1 MLPTLLL
8 MLIMAGNWQYAT
20 AAKIKHKY
28 LPTVLE
34 TEADFFEQ
42 EKLAAQERKA
52 EGSGAAP
59 DSLESLKGDQE
70 NTPTP
75 SKVHTTNSSA
85 LSPEDHAVDWSSSSK
100 NPSNLSPSPKNNRL
114 SLNGFPRDNP
124 SSLNA
129 SMKDTLTSFIPSP
142 DHCPT
147 NWSRYLDSCY
157 LLTPHRTSWTAAHH
171 VCASLDSR
179 ARLAAV
185 HGRESSEYI
194 TALAATGGRKNT
206 WIGLTRVEVATAAS
220 ATAATATA
228 TASAAATATATTATA
243 TAAATA
249 GNGWG
254 WSDGTEVRFTNW
266 DKSQPNG
273 RKRHQDCVHL
283 GGRKRRWHDNECW
296 RKMKAVCE
304 IKLK

>member
-1 MLPTLLL
+1 MKRRQLSMLPTLLL
-8 MLIMAGNWQYAT
+8 LLTVAGNCRYAT

-34 TEADFFEQ
+34 TEVDFFKQ
-42 EKLAAQERKA
+42 GKLPAHDRKA

-59 DSLESLKGDQE
+59 DSLETLKGDQE
-70 NTPTP
+70 STPTPP
-75 SKVHTTNSSA
+75 SKVHTTNGSA
-85 LSPEDHAVDWSSSSK
+85 LSPEEHPAEWRPSSEHK
-100 NPSNLSPSPKNNRL
+100 PSNLSPSSKDNPL
-114 SLNGFPRDNP
+114 SLNGFPKDNR
-124 SSLNA
+124 SNLSV
-129 SMKDTLTSFIPSP
+129 STKDYPLRFIPSP
-142 DHCPT
+142 DECPT
-147 NWSRYLDSCY
+147 NWSRYHDSCY
-157 LLTPHRTSWTAAHH
+157 LLTPRRASWTAAHH
-171 VCASLDSR
+171 ICASLDSR

-194 TALAATGGRKNT
+194 TALAVTGGRKNT
-206 WIGLTRVEVATAAS
+206 WIGLTRVEFS
-220 ATAATATA
+220 
-228 TASAAATATATTATA
+228 ATA
-243 TAAATA
+243 TAAATTASA

-273 RKRHQDCVHL
+273 RKRRQNCVHL

-296 RKMKAVCE
+296 RRMKAMCE